1 MLETADKSREDKN
14 QVVELSKGVKP
25 KYLTEKG
32 KTSETDPHAWLDLH
46 NGIIYTENVRDALVK
61 ADPDNTDFYKENAKK
76 YIDKLA
82 TLDKEDKTK
91 ICRFARKS
99 KNISN

>member
-61 ADPDNTDFYKENAKK
+61 ADPDNADFYKENAK
-76 YIDKLA
+76 
-82 TLDKEDKTK
+82 
-91 ICRFARKS
+91 
-99 KNISN
+99 NISTN